1 MRRSIPIQ
9 GKRRDFE
16 NQSISL
22 RGETYCVALSLL
34 ADFSYVAEGIKI
46 LFQDFGLWNIRIE
59 DQDHIVFRCQ
69 CAQMSWLQGLLDRV
83 QNVGFA
89 RNNAK
94 AVLSRRFVYR
104 ILADDL
110 FIESRQ
116 LSNDLFIKQI
126 AVSAGTDSRQYQ
138 LFAVCCVD

>member
-1 MRRSIPIQ
+1 M
-9 GKRRDFE
+9 
-16 NQSISL
+16 

-34 ADFSYVAEGIKI
+34 ADFSYVTEGIKI

-59 DQDHIVFRCQ
+59 DQDHIGFRCQ

-94 AVLSRRFVYR
+94 AAILSRRFVYR

-138 LFAVCCVD
+138 LFVVCCVD